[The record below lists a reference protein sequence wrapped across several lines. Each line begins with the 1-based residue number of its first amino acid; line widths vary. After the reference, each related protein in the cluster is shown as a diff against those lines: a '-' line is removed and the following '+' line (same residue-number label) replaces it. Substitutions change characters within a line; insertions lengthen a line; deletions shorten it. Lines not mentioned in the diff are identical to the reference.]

1 MENEIKME
9 ERKEQITEEE
19 TKRNNRNL
27 KNLNSN
33 LIIEE
38 NTIYEIDQECMSC
51 LEKGKTSK

>member
-19 TKRNNRNL
+19 TKRNNR
-27 KNLNSN
+27 NLNSN

-51 LEKGKTSK
+51 LEKGNTSK

>member
-1 MENEIKME
+1 MKNEIKME
-9 ERKEQITEEE
+9 ERKEQITEEG
-19 TKRNNRNL
+19 TKKNNR
-27 KNLNSN
+27 N